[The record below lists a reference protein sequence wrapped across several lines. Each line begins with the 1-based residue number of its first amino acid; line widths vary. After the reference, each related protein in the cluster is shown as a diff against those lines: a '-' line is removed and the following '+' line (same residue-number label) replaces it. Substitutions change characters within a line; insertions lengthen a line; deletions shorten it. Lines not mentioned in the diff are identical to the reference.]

1 MESKIYIY
9 DKEGNYLN
17 SYFEGTQEEI
27 EKQENQNV
35 FISENL
41 IGEKG
46 IIENGKVRA
55 ITRLDRIKAKEEELQ
70 DGEYVKDNEIIA
82 VEKPNNFHFW
92 DKNTNEWVYDQEL
105 EINLLEEE
113 LGSLELKIYNLE
125 QEIASLKKE
134 GKTFAAKKLEKEV
147 AELDKSYQEK
157 IKRYEELE
165 G

>member
-1 MESKIYIY
+1 MHIY
-9 DKEGNYLN
+9 DKEGNYVTTAYE
-17 SYFEGTQEEI
+17 SDVEKIKAQYPDQEI
-27 EKQENQNV
+27 YLSDQ
-35 FISENL
+35 L
-41 IGEKG
+41 WEKG

-55 ITRLDRIKAKEEELQ
+55 ITRLDRIKANEEELQ
-70 DGEYVKDNEIIA
+70 NGEYIKDNEIIA

-92 DKNTNEWVYDQEL
+92 DKNMNEWVYDQEL
-105 EINLLEEE
+105 EMNSLEEE

-125 QEIASLKKE
+125 QEIAGLKKD